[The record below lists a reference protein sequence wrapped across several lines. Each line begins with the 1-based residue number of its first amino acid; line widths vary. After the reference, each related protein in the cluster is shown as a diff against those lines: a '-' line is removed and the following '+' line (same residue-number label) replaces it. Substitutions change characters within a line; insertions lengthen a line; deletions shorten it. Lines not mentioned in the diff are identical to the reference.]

1 MPQSDEKKQAL
12 LEALTA
18 SLGIVTT
25 ACRKANV
32 ARTSHYRW
40 MENDPEYAEQVR
52 DIQEQAI
59 DFVESHLHQRI
70 AEGNPACTI
79 FYMKTKGKNRGYVER
94 QEIEHTDNSLKVE
107 VEIVKS

>member
-1 MPQSDEKKQAL
+1 M

-40 MENDPEYAEQVR
+40 LENDPEYKDQVE
-52 DIQEQAI
+52 DIQQQAI
-59 DFVESHLHQRI
+59 DFVESQLHQRI

-79 FYMKTKGKNRGYVER
+79 FYMKTKGKSRGYVER
-94 QEIEHTDNSLKVE
+94 QEIEHTDNSLQVQ
-107 VEIVKS
+107 VEIVKGKD